1 MYRANVYEDE
11 KLIDNIYILGIK
23 NSEYERNFIN
33 YKFYFYYYYR
43 Y

>member
-23 NSEYERNFIN
+23 NYELERIIFL
-33 YKFYFYYYYR
+33 
-43 Y
+43 

>member
-23 NSEYERNFIN
+23 NYELERNYFIILL
-33 YKFYFYYYYR
+33 FSIFII
-43 Y
+43 

>member
-23 NSEYERNFIN
+23 NYELERTYIIISIN
-33 YKFYFYYYYR
+33 LYYYIV
-43 Y
+43 

>member
-23 NSEYERNFIN
+23 NYELERNYSIILLFSILII
-33 YKFYFYYYYR
+33 
-43 Y
+43 

>member
-23 NSEYERNFIN
+23 NYELKRIIFL
-33 YKFYFYYYYR
+33 
-43 Y
+43 

>member
-23 NSEYERNFIN
+23 NYELERNYSIILLFSIFII
-33 YKFYFYYYYR
+33 
-43 Y
+43 